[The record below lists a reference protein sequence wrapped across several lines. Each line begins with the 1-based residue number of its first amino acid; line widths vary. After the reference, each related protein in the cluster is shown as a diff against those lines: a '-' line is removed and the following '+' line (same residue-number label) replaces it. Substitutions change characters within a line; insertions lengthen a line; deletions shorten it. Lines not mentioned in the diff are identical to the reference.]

1 MLAIY
6 AGTKGWTDTV
16 PVSEVRRFEGELIE
30 YFKGNHPSVLE
41 TIRTSGA
48 MPDGDE
54 LDKGLETFLEGFDR
68 GVD

>member
-1 MLAIY
+1 
-6 AGTKGWTDTV
+6 
-16 PVSEVRRFEGELIE
+16 VRRFEGELIE